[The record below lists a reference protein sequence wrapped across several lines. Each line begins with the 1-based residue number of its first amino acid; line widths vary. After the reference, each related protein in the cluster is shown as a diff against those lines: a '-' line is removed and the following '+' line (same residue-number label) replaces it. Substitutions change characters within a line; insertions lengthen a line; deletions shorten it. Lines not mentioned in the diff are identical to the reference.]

1 MNCRKHLFVYALS
14 FLIFSTAYS
23 QLHLPATNNNL
34 RNDIAKVLQDYPNKF
49 KNLVGDTLLQNPQV
63 ISFTSTI
70 QADGAQECSVA
81 KYSAGKRDI
90 YSWQALMLTSE
101 DFEDAIKTYKKIY
114 TQLNNVPLKISKDK
128 NFRFSAK
135 YEPPAEERKF
145 NSILFAAAEPEMK
158 KLKLE
163 LNMRFEFPEWK
174 ILILV
179 YEREREDDERGRLD
193 DEEFGY

>member
-1 MNCRKHLFVYALS
+1 MFTCTLSLF
-14 FLIFSTAYS
+14 IFSTAHS
-23 QLHLPATNNNL
+23 QLHLPATNNHL

-49 KNLVGDTLLQNPQV
+49 KNLAGDTLLQNPQV

-70 QADGAQECSVA
+70 QADGAEECSVE
-81 KYSAGKRDI
+81 KYSAGKKDV

-101 DFEDAIKTYKKIY
+101 DFEEAIKKYKKIY
-114 TQLNNVPLKISKDK
+114 TQLNNVPLKIDKDK
-128 NFRFSAK
+128 SFRFSAE

-174 ILILV
+174 IRILV